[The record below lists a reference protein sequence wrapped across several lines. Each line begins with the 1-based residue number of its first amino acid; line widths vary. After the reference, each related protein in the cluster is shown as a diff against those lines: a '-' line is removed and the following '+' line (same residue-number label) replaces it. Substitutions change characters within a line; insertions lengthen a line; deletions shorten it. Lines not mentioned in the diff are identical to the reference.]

1 MRDGLFRFGE
11 PAGDDPA
18 HRAVRL
24 FPIGRVAGERQHL
37 RLGKDR
43 HAPRG
48 GVAGAPACCPLP
60 AGAAAANF
68 SSVAA
73 SSPSSSRRAIGWL
86 TLMPC
91 APSGTIIL
99 PMRPSSTASYSIVAL
114 SVSISAITSPE
125 CTSSPSFLS
134 QRVRLPSVIVGDSA
148 GIRISTGM
156 ADYR

>member
-1 MRDGLFRFGE
+1 LT
-11 PAGDDPA
+11 P
-18 HRAVRL
+18 
-24 FPIGRVAGERQHL
+24 
-37 RLGKDR
+37 LG
-43 HAPRG
+43 G
-48 GVAGAPACCPLP
+48 MAGAAACCPSP
-60 AGAAAANF
+60 AGAAANF
-68 SSVAA
+68 SSAAA

-91 APSGTIIL
+91 APSGTMIL

-114 SVSISAITSPE
+114 SVSISAMMSPE

-148 GIRISTGM
+148 GIRISIGM